1 MTVVME
7 SAISSSSELFDQARD
22 LMDEGNVETAIELFQ
37 SSLDLYPHFKTLEL
51 LGECFVSLNRLR
63 ESIVPLAAASTL
75 NDGVRAPSILANV
88 FLKLGDRDAA
98 RSIAAIALSRDPDN
112 RKAKAVMSAVAEV
125 AEQRI

>member
-1 MTVVME
+1 
-7 SAISSSSELFDQARD
+7 
-22 LMDEGNVETAIELFQ
+22 MDEGNVETAIELFQ

-51 LGECFVSLNRLR
+51 LGECFVSLNRLK
-63 ESIVPLAAASTL
+63 ESIVPLAAASML

-98 RSIAAIALSRDPDN
+98 RSIAVIALSRDPDN
-112 RKAKAVMSAVAEV
+112 RKAKAVMSAVVEV